1 MTWWAW
7 LILWTA
13 ILAGTGWTFFVLGRG
28 LWRQASALFSELGT
42 ASERLGAVMDQL
54 DVLGEQV
61 KERQELAVFADP
73 VSLKR
78 EREAA
83 ARRKTREKEKRRR
96 ALLTARQR
104 G

>member
-13 ILAGTGWTFFVLGRG
+13 ILAGTGWLFFSLGRG

-42 ASERLGAVMDQL
+42 ASERLGAVMEQL
-54 DVLGEQV
+54 DALGEQV
-61 KERQELAVFADP
+61 KERQELAVFSDP
-73 VSLKR
+73 VALKR

-83 ARRKTREKEKRRR
+83 ARRKAREKEKRRR

>member
-13 ILAGTGWTFFVLGRG
+13 ILAGSGWLFFVLGRG
-28 LWRQASALFSELGT
+28 LWRQSTALFSELGT

-61 KERQELAVFADP
+61 KERQDLAVFADP
-73 VSLKR
+73 VALQR
-78 EREAA
+78 ERAAA
-83 ARRKTREKEKRRR
+83 ARRKAREKEKRRR

>member
-13 ILAGTGWTFFVLGRG
+13 ILAGSGWLFFSLGRG
-28 LWRQASALFSELGT
+28 LWRQSTALFSELGT
-42 ASERLGAVMDQL
+42 ASDRLGAVMDQL

-61 KERQELAVFADP
+61 KERQDLAVFADP
-73 VSLKR
+73 VALRR

-83 ARRKTREKEKRRR
+83 ARRKVREKEKRRR
-96 ALLTARQR
+96 ALLTARQC

>member
-13 ILAGTGWTFFVLGRG
+13 ILAGSGWLFFSLGRG
-28 LWRQASALFSELGT
+28 LWRQSTALLSELGT
-42 ASERLGAVMDQL
+42 ASDRLGAVMDQL

-73 VSLKR
+73 VALRR

-83 ARRKTREKEKRRR
+83 ARRKVREKEKRRR
-96 ALLTARQR
+96 ALLTSRQR

>member
-13 ILAGTGWTFFVLGRG
+13 ILAGSGWLFFSLGRG
-28 LWRQASALFSELGT
+28 LWRQSTALLSELGT

-61 KERQELAVFADP
+61 KERQDLAVFADP
-73 VSLKR
+73 VALRR

-83 ARRKTREKEKRRR
+83 ARRKVREKEKRRR
-96 ALLTARQR
+96 ALLTSRQR

>member
-13 ILAGTGWTFFVLGRG
+13 ILAGSGWLFFSLGRG
-28 LWRQASALFSELGT
+28 LWRQSTALFSELGT
-42 ASERLGAVMDQL
+42 ASDRLGAVMDQL

-61 KERQELAVFADP
+61 KERQDLAVFADP
-73 VSLKR
+73 VALRR

-83 ARRKTREKEKRRR
+83 ARRKVREKEKRRR
-96 ALLTARQR
+96 ALLTSRQR